1 MGMVQLKEREV
12 QLEGGEFITEY
23 EKAKRDGM
31 QSPNEGLEAL
41 NF

>member
-1 MGMVQLKEREV
+1 MGTAQLKEREV

-31 QSPNEGLEAL
+31 QSPNEGLAAL